1 MCVAQMRNCAP
12 VSSSRDGDGED
23 RVEVE
28 ILDLT
33 LYRAPAFI
41 LNCCRKCNN

>member
-1 MCVAQMRNCAP
+1 MRGPDAELRAALFE
-12 VSSSRDGDGED
+12 SRDGDGED

-33 LYRAPAFI
+33 FYRALAFI